1 MAGTSSRQNNKPVE
15 WSQPALFSESPFDS
29 SASNAPPPSSC
40 EPPVVSEYQ
49 QLRLKRG
56 VLGQTIVMT
65 RLGETFTAEVVKL
78 SRRLDGTPS
87 ILLRKVVDE
96 PAAPINIGGVLLPAE
111 AIWLVGWDAC
121 RRFIDTRHCPLLETN
136 SVLRAHH
143 EQLRQEPA

>member
-1 MAGTSSRQNNKPVE
+1 MAGTSSRRNSKPVE
-15 WSQPALFSESPFDS
+15 WSQPALFSESPSDSSDS
-29 SASNAPPPSSC
+29 SAPLPSSSG
-40 EPPVVSEYQ
+40 PPAVSEYK

-96 PAAPINIGGVLLPAE
+96 PAAPINIGGVLFPAE
-111 AIWLVGWDAC
+111 AIWITGWNHC
-121 RRFIDTRHCPLLETN
+121 RRFLDERRCPLL
-136 SVLRAHH
+136 
-143 EQLRQEPA
+143 P